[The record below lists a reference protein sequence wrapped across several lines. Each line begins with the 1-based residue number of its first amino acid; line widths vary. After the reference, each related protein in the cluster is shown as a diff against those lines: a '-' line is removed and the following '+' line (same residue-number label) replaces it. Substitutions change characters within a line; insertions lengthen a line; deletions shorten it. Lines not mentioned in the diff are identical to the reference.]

1 MQQSK
6 ITARKRYARIA
17 EVWNSK
23 PVVAVFGSSQT
34 IDGDAEYQ
42 QARLLGRLLARAGF
56 AVCNGG
62 YGGTMEASS
71 RGASEM
77 GGTSIGLTVG
87 YFGDR
92 EANPFVTRE
101 IKNAT
106 LFERL
111 ANFVGLAEA
120 FVVLKG
126 GVGTLAEFSTV
137 WNLLQTKALDPK
149 PFIFIGGNWPQV
161 IENLGHDMKI
171 RDKDVK
177 FLNFAQTP
185 EEAVEILRKHLR
197 VSP

>member
-1 MQQSK
+1 M
-6 ITARKRYARIA
+6 
-17 EVWNSK
+17 WNSK

-56 AVCNGG
+56 VVCNGG

-77 GGTSIGLTVG
+77 EGASIGLTVG

-101 IKNAT
+101 IRNAT

-120 FVVLKG
+120 FVVLRG
-126 GVGTLAEFSTV
+126 GVGTLAEFSII
-137 WNLLQTKALDPK
+137 WNLLQVGALGPK
-149 PFIFIGGNWPQV
+149 PFIFIGVHWPRIV
-161 IENLGHDMKI
+161 ENLRQHMKI

-177 FLNFAQTP
+177 LLKFVHTP
-185 EEAVEILRKHLR
+185 EEAVEILSKHVKVNR
-197 VSP
+197 